1 MLMIVGADEAGR
13 GPVLGPLVVAA
24 VAVPATD
31 LQRLIDL
38 GVDDSKALSPKKREE
53 LNQIIHQEPTWQV
66 SIIECSPERID
77 VTMEK
82 KTLNDLEV
90 DLFGEAIDGL
100 EVERIEEL
108 ILDACDTN
116 EARFGRNVT
125 SKISSGK
132 IVEAVISKHGAD
144 AENPVVGAASLGAG
158 VHRDKVIQS
167 IAKDRGFNVGSGYP
181 SDPNT
186 RSALPRLLSQEQPD
200 LDLRWGWKTVEKHW
214 SDSGRGSPPKRSDF
228 IEGRRQSR
236 IDQWSLASV
245 KSEVDTSRDD
255 SDDF

>member
-1 MLMIVGADEAGR
+1 MIVGADEAGR

-24 VAVPATD
+24 VAIPVAD

-53 LNQIIHQEPTWQV
+53 LSQIIHEEPTWQV

-77 VTMEK
+77 LTMET

-90 DLFGEAIDGL
+90 DLFGEAINGL
-100 EVERIEEL
+100 DIERIEEL

-125 SKISSGK
+125 SRISSVK
-132 IVEAVISKHGAD
+132 VVESVISKHGAD
-144 AENPVVGAASLGAG
+144 ADNPVAGAASIVAK
-158 VHRDKVIQS
+158 VHRDKVIES

-186 RSALPRLLSQEQPD
+186 QSVLPILLSQEQPD
-200 LDLRWGWKTVEKHW
+200 PDLRWGWKTVKRQW
-214 SDSGRGSPPKRSDF
+214 SDLGRGLPPKRSDF

-236 IDQWSLASV
+236 IDQWSSASV
-245 KSEVDTSRDD
+245 KSEADTPRDE